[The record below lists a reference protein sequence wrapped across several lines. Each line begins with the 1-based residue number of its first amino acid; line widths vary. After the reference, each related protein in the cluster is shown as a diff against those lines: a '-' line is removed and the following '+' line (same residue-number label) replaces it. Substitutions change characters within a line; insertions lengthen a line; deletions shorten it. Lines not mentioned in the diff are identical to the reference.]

1 MRSSFVNIGNR
12 ANIRAD
18 RIVAIFDADAEKVR
32 RLLQRHGLER
42 GSERVIDATS
52 VKETKS
58 LLILDDGRVA
68 ISSMTAN
75 VIIKRADKDLS
86 GELED

>member
-12 ANIRAD
+12 ANIYVD

-42 GSERVIDATS
+42 SSERVIDATS

-68 ISSMTAN
+68 ISSMTEAMAMPAHN
-75 VIIKRADKDLS
+75 QK
-86 GELED
+86 

>member
-12 ANIRAD
+12 VVIYTD

-42 GSERVIDATS
+42 SSELVIDATS

-68 ISSMTAN
+68 LSSLTSN
-75 VIIKRADKDLS
+75 VIVKRADKDLT
-86 GELED
+86 GELGG

>member
-1 MRSSFVNIGNR
+1 MVEMSEVSDI
-12 ANIRAD
+12 
-18 RIVAIFDADAEKVR
+18 
-32 RLLQRHGLER
+32 LRH
-42 GSERVIDATS
+42 ATR
-52 VKETKS
+52 KS

-75 VIIKRADKDLS
+75 VIIKRADKDLA

>member
-1 MRSSFVNIGNR
+1 MLMLQGGNR
-12 ANIRAD
+12 ANICVD

-42 GSERVIDATS
+42 SSEQVIDATS

-75 VIIKRADKDLS
+75 VIIKRADKDLT

>member
-1 MRSSFVNIGNR
+1 MRRSDCGY
-12 ANIRAD
+12 
-18 RIVAIFDADAEKVR
+18 FDADAEKVR

-42 GSERVIDATS
+42 SSEQVIDATS

-75 VIIKRADKDLS
+75 VIIKRADKDLT

>member
-1 MRSSFVNIGNR
+1 MKSSFVDIGNR
-12 ANIRAD
+12 VRICTD

-42 GSERVIDATS
+42 SSKLVIDATS

-58 LLILDDGRVA
+58 LLVLDDGRVA

-75 VIIKRADKDLS
+75 VIIKRADKDLT

>member
-1 MRSSFVNIGNR
+1 M
-12 ANIRAD
+12 
-18 RIVAIFDADAEKVR
+18 
-32 RLLQRHGLER
+32 
-42 GSERVIDATS
+42 IDATS

-75 VIIKRADKDLS
+75 VIIKRADKDLT